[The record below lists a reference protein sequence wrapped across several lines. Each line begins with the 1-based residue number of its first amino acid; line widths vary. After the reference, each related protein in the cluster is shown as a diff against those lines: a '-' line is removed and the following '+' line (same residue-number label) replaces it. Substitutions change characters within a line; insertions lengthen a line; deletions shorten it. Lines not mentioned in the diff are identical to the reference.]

1 MQNSEVLAL
10 IRLVRVIAGD
20 RIFPFPALNLEKT
33 SSVARSII
41 ILTKTVWTTPISK
54 LLQSASIQG
63 KFTCR

>member
-41 ILTKTVWTTPISK
+41 TLTITPPHDHPPDSF
-54 LLQSASIQG
+54 AS
-63 KFTCR
+63 

>member
-41 ILTKTVWTTPISK
+41 ILTKTV
-54 LLQSASIQG
+54 
-63 KFTCR
+63 